1 MEFCLKKWWK
11 KQQCFCCFR
20 WWWRKSEKWE
30 MYWKHKKG
38 LNTEIQHKTYSSLS
52 IYYSGFRK
60 HTNFTISTLAPDF
73 DTDKL
78 LGWVQET
85 RMSEENE
92 KLCVLAPI
100 ALNSWGCMLRRC
112 HWVSVDFRPKPIYR
126 LVMSLCYDTF
136 SFLAVSL
143 SSIYLYFASLLRIPF
158 VLVWRKLSLRMPGSF
173 KGSAQL
179 CSGAKARPSIHD
191 SRVVSSSSPPQPIH
205 LLQQLGPEP
214 PYGRRT

>member
-1 MEFCLKKWWK
+1 MMNKTAGFLL
-11 KQQCFCCFR
+11 F
-20 WWWRKSEKWE
+20 SLVVEKVRE
-30 MYWKHKKG
+30 IGNVLKHKKG

-100 ALNSWGCMLRRC
+100 ALN
-112 HWVSVDFRPKPIYR
+112 
-126 LVMSLCYDTF
+126 T
-136 SFLAVSL
+136 
-143 SSIYLYFASLLRIPF
+143 
-158 VLVWRKLSLRMPGSF
+158 
-173 KGSAQL
+173 
-179 CSGAKARPSIHD
+179 
-191 SRVVSSSSPPQPIH
+191 
-205 LLQQLGPEP
+205 
-214 PYGRRT
+214 

>member
-136 SFLAVSL
+136 SFFGRL
-143 SSIYLYFASLLRIPF
+143 F
-158 VLVWRKLSLRMPGSF
+158 VLCLFIFCITSTYSF
-173 KGSAQL
+173 CIGLKKVKSQNAGEL
-179 CSGAKARPSIHD
+179 
-191 SRVVSSSSPPQPIH
+191 
-205 LLQQLGPEP
+205 
-214 PYGRRT
+214 